1 MSQNI
6 ALPSSS
12 CSSINVGYKGMVVI
26 DYQLEGITMRLRPSM
41 RKFEVPEQK
50 EADIEIARAFE
61 RPGKAYLN
69 R

>member
-1 MSQNI
+1 
-6 ALPSSS
+6 
-12 CSSINVGYKGMVVI
+12 MVVI